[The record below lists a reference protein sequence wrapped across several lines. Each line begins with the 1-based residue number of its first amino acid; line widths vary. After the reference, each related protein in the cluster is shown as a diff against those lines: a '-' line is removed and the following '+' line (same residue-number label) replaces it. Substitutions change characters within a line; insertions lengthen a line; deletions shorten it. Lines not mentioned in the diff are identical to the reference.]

1 MQAELTVEIARAPEE
16 VFAYLTD
23 VANVGA
29 WQSGVHHAEIV
40 GGGEPRAGARIAE
53 SRHLLGRELHTTLEI
68 AEFDPPH
75 VFTLR
80 ALDAP
85 IAFTVRHELEAA
97 GSGTRLRVVAEG
109 DPGLLPGFAAGLV
122 ARRAEKQFKK
132 DFARLKSQLER

>member
-1 MQAELTVEIARAPEE
+1 VQAELTIEIARAPEE

-29 WQSGVHHAEIV
+29 WQSGVRHAEIV

-53 SRHLLGRELHTTLEI
+53 SRNLLGKELHTTLEI
-68 AEFDPPH
+68 VDHEPARL
-75 VFTLR
+75 FTLR

-85 IAFTVRHELEAA
+85 VAFTVRHELEPS
-97 GSGTRLRVVAEG
+97 GSGTRLRVLAEG
-109 DPGLLPGFAAGLV
+109 DPGLLPGFAAGIV
-122 ARRAEKQFKK
+122 ARRAKKQFEK